1 MGMLCFVSGG
11 LGDREMESMI
21 MSLDASAH
29 SAQDPYMT
37 VEHLGACVP
46 YCISVRSDQRLVP
59 MQRSMK
65 TCTVVKF
72 RGTTYTGVGLW
83 TKE

>member
-1 MGMLCFVSGG
+1 MGYTAEVGFQWSGLASYTATLTRRSVRSVGMLCFVSGR

-37 VEHLGACVP
+37 VEHLGVRVRVLFRSGQ
-46 YCISVRSDQRLVP
+46 ISD
-59 MQRSMK
+59 
-65 TCTVVKF
+65 
-72 RGTTYTGVGLW
+72 
-83 TKE
+83 